1 VYRVFPSNF
10 ALFCIFTKNSI
21 SLKRDLR
28 QYRRRYTIHTSRNLP
43 DNGLCYLRTVRVTAA
58 VFGWLYSMLLKHL
71 LFAGPSRAGI
81 KPYSSLTIL
90 QSFVFL
96 LNSRSDLLCAFLQT
110 FTAYKNFLIPK
121 LQKNFAEFLKFP

>member
-10 ALFCIFTKNSI
+10 VLFCIFTKNSI

-28 QYRRRYTIHTSRNLP
+28 QYRCRYTIHTSRNLP

-96 LNSRSDLLCAFLQT
+96 LNSRSDLLCAFSPT
-110 FTAYKNFLIPK
+110 FYSLW
-121 LQKNFAEFLKFP
+121 KFPYPEVTEKFCRVP